1 MTKIQ
6 PVTNPEGKAAD
17 LFGAITEQMGSV
29 PNIFKTM
36 GHSPATLEG
45 FLGFSGALGG
55 GVLSPALREQLA
67 LATAGA
73 NGCDYCA
80 SAHTVMGKGAGLD
93 ADTITSSISGQASD
107 SKTQAALTF
116 ARNIIANRGNLADG
130 ELQAVR
136 DAGFSEAEIVEII
149 AHVGLNLFT
158 NYFNHIAATEIDFP
172 VVSTEAAS
180 KAA

>member
-1 MTKIQ
+1 MTRIQ

-17 LFGAITEQMGSV
+17 LFGAITKQMGSV

-36 GHSPATLEG
+36 ANSPATLEG
-45 FLGFSGALGG
+45 FLGFSGALGN
-55 GVLSPALREQLA
+55 GVLSPALREQIA
-67 LATAGA
+67 LTTAGA

-80 SAHTVMGKGAGLD
+80 SAHTVMGKGAGLE
-93 ADTITSSISGQASD
+93 ADEITNSISGQAND
-107 SKTQAALTF
+107 AKTQAALTF
-116 ARNIIANRGNLADG
+116 ARNITANRGNLSDG

-136 DAGFSEAEIVEII
+136 DAGYNEAEIVEII
-149 AHVGLNLFT
+149 AHVGVNLFT

-172 VVSTEAAS
+172 VVNTDAAS